1 MHYTTTY
8 YVWKTK
14 QFLLDSMSW
23 EFSHWPADI
32 VISLTSRWSYL
43 IGQQMELSH
52 WPAVVRVPAIEIFR
66 QGNPSNIFSIAVG
79 VISISYVNI
88 SIIPIGNITIS
99 IIPIYRRGISSP
111 FKKRRTISIVGEGR
125 EVVIHVLSLKLMQNC
140 FLNINIRLL
149 GHLWAWNL
157 LLTLDLWGCH
167 KEIFLR

>member
-14 QFLLDSMSW
+14 QFYWTAGVGNFLNRC
-23 EFSHWPADI
+23 I
-32 VISLTSRWSYL
+32 WSYL

-52 WPAVVRVPAIEIFR
+52 WPADGVISLASSSWSSHWPADGVLIGQQMELSHWPAVVGVPAIEIFR

-88 SIIPIGNITIS
+88 SIIPIGNVTIS

-111 FKKRRTISIVGEGR
+111 FKKRRTISIVAEGR
-125 EVVIHVLSLKLMQNC
+125 EVVIHVLSLKKQN
-140 FLNINIRLL
+140 LINAEL
-149 GHLWAWNL
+149 
-157 LLTLDLWGCH
+157 
-167 KEIFLR
+167 FF